1 MSSPKKRY
9 CEKNFGAPKFG
20 QVMWGFKENLRGEC
34 QKLMKIVKLKTIKWI
49 QKRPTNLNVLQGL
62 GFITYACFIS
72 IHAYSDHESPKKRYD
87 LHFEKT
93 LNWKFQNFVPQ
104 DPTKRQHTDTRDTSI
119 VPRVLQASYII
130 HWACMQEKPAPMKGK
145 IYKKIDFN
153 LKKKIVREFT
163 FFLLK
168 NTKTDATKLNY
179 HVSYRR
185 PFQRLIV
192 YRFESFRT
200 HNSSQKRTK

>member
-1 MSSPKKRY
+1 
-9 CEKNFGAPKFG
+9 
-20 QVMWGFKENLRGEC
+20 MWGFKENLRGEC
-34 QKLMKIVKLKTIKWI
+34 QKLMKFVKIKTIKWI

-119 VPRVLQASYII
+119 VTRVLQASYII
-130 HWACMQEKPAPMKGK
+130 HWACMQEKPAPAKEK
-145 IYKKIDFN
+145 IYMKIDFN
-153 LKKKIVREFT
+153 LKKKSSENSLF
-163 FFLLK
+163 FFL
-168 NTKTDATKLNY
+168 KTLRQTPPNWISCILQTTL
-179 HVSYRR
+179 S
-185 PFQRLIV
+185 
-192 YRFESFRT
+192 ET
-200 HNSSQKRTK
+200 HCL

>member
-1 MSSPKKRY
+1 MRKKI
-9 CEKNFGAPKFG
+9 AALKFG

-34 QKLMKIVKLKTIKWI
+34 QKLIKIVKIKGIKWI
-49 QKRPTNLNVLQGL
+49 QKRPTNLKVLQGL

-72 IHAYSDHESPKKRYD
+72 IHAYSDHESPKKIYD

-153 LKKKIVREFT
+153 LKKIVREFT
-163 FFLLK
+163 FFFLK
-168 NTKTDATKLNY
+168 TLRKTPPNCNIMYLTHD
-179 HVSYRR
+179 
-185 PFQRLIV
+185 PFRDSLFIYSNRLGPKTV
-192 YRFESFRT
+192 VKNEQ
-200 HNSSQKRTK
+200 NSQIYEF